1 MTDFDPDAV
10 IAAMAPLL
18 DLPLDAADQSVIAT
32 HLRIARTMAA
42 TVAAVP
48 LPDPAEPLPVF
59 RP

>member
-1 MTDFDPDAV
+1 MTEFDPDAV

-18 DLPLDAADQSVIAT
+18 DLPLEGADAAVVAT
-32 HLRIARTMAA
+32 HLRIARAMAA

-48 LPDPAEPLPVF
+48 LSDEAEPLPVF